1 MLACPVQAAH
11 KQQVIIAGH
20 CAKVYDEGVT
30 GTMGDDHTFTGAL
43 MTAAVRALR
52 KHAGAADKRFIYV
65 NVRECC
71 VVNGSQRSFTR
82 GCQFHS
88 PAELEFFAQVHMP
101 ILLPALLHRHRLRL
115 RTYPSPGTSAAL
127 AWDWSG
133 TGVALARC

>member
-11 KQQVIIAGH
+11 KQQVIIAGC

-43 MTAAVRALR
+43 MTAAVRAPR

-82 GCQFHS
+82 GCQVHS
-88 PAELEFFAQVHMP
+88 RAELEFFAQVHAFCCRRCCTDTGCVSART
-101 ILLPALLHRHRLRL
+101 LPL
-115 RTYPSPGTSAAL
+115 
-127 AWDWSG
+127 
-133 TGVALARC
+133 VLARH